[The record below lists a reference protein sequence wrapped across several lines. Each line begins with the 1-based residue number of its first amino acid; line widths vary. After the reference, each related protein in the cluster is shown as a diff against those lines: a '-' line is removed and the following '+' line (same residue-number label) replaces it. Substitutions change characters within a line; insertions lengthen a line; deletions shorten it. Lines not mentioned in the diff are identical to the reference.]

1 MVKIICHIKFYNLL
15 ISGWTFS
22 SCEFCLNYLYL
33 LIILRKCPR
42 CVNFCCWFLKVAFKA
57 QSIVRSIWTQGR
69 FESNCCNQSDWV
81 TEYRVQFSQDG
92 VSWQKYK
99 DQSGNDLVS
108 HYSYHYY
115 RINWWKYHFFV
126 RIKKQFENSVIF
138 IFIWRCKWGW
148 FRFALYLSFDFS
160 TIPKYVGRKISW

>member
-1 MVKIICHIKFYNLL
+1 MVKIICHIEFFNLL
-15 ISGWTFS
+15 ISGRTFS
-22 SCEFCLNYLYL
+22 SCKFCSIYLYL
-33 LIILRKCPR
+33 LIVSRKCPR
-42 CVNFCCWFLKVAFKA
+42 YVIFVVVDFLKVAFKA

-108 HYSYHYY
+108 PDFYHYNQ
-115 RINWWKYHFFV
+115 INCRKYHFLL
-126 RIKKQFENSVIF
+126 E
-138 IFIWRCKWGW
+138 
-148 FRFALYLSFDFS
+148 
-160 TIPKYVGRKISW
+160 

>member
-1 MVKIICHIKFYNLL
+1 MVKIICHIEFFNLL
-15 ISGWTFS
+15 IKGRTFS
-22 SCEFCLNYLYL
+22 SCKFCSIYLYL
-33 LIILRKCPR
+33 LIVSRKCPR
-42 CVNFCCWFLKVAFKA
+42 YVIFVVFDFLKVAFKA

-108 HYSYHYY
+108 PDFYHYNH
-115 RINWWKYHFFV
+115 INCRKYHFLL
-126 RIKKQFENSVIF
+126 E
-138 IFIWRCKWGW
+138 
-148 FRFALYLSFDFS
+148 
-160 TIPKYVGRKISW
+160 